1 MTSLTI
7 NTVCDVH
14 TPNVSAISTVWNNS
28 DSSDSFTF
36 CEVCEQ
42 NITRFSFYDDE
53 RGMIDSKWKVGK

>member
-42 NITRFSFYDDE
+42 NITRFGFYDDE
-53 RGMIDSKWKVGK
+53 RGMIHSKWKVGK